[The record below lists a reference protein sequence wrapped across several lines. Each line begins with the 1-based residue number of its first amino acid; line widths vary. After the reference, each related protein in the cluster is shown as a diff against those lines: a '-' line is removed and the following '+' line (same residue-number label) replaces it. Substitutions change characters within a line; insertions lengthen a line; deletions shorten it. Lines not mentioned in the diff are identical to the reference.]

1 MNRFWIG
8 VGLLLALLGAG
19 LWAMGSMNSVHSSI
33 SEDLQ
38 RSAQA
43 AQAENWDEADVL
55 ARDASARWEE
65 NRPFTSSM
73 ADHTELDEIDSIFA
87 QAQVYREHRSSADYA
102 ACCARLAKL
111 IEALQESHDL
121 SWRNLL

>member
-1 MNRFWIG
+1 MSRFWIG

-19 LWAMGSMNSVHSSI
+19 LWVMGAMNSVHGAI

-38 RSAQA
+38 QSASA
-43 AQAENWDEADVL
+43 ALAENWAEADAL
-55 ARDASARWEE
+55 ARDATARWEE

-87 QAQVYREHRSSADYA
+87 QAQVYRAHRSSADYA

-121 SWRNLL
+121 NWRNLL

>member
-19 LWAMGSMNSVHSSI
+19 VWAMQAMDSVHGSI
-33 SEDLQ
+33 TENLQ
-38 RSAQA
+38 QSAEA
-43 AQAENWDEADVL
+43 AQANNWDKADAL
-55 ARDASARWEE
+55 ARDATTRWEE
-65 NRPFTSSM
+65 NRRFTSSM

-87 QAQVYREHRSSADYA
+87 QAQVYREHRSAADYA

-121 SWRNLL
+121 NWRNLL